1 MRRHYRQGPYIP
13 FKGIDY
19 LGGILWSLWLICIV
33 FICVYGEYYDWL
45 DSEEIW
51 TAIVFAV
58 ILLALCLYRAAT
70 IRHPYI
76 SLGTFRQHNML
87 YIFLLFGCMTLMSA
101 TATNTQNIFT
111 NAILHY
117 DARHNADLNWGV
129 VIGIAAGT
137 YFFYL
142 GMKYGWRIKTIVLTG
157 FFSFLLY
164 QVMLYYLIDASTEKY
179 MLYLPLVFKGAGV
192 SIVYTSLTYALAGCV
207 TFNLYF
213 EAMCVIGFIRTSF
226 GGPLNSAIL
235 TRLFNHVQQDNT
247 ANLGG
252 FIDSMHPMAGSFTSL
267 YSEFQRQVTMVS
279 LKEVYGYAVIAAV
292 VILIAILASDY
303 RNILDAKH
311 LHMLKPS
318 HAWKLVRARSDN
330 SDMEH

>member
-1 MRRHYRQGPYIP
+1 MMRMRTLRKTVLAMTVAALAALLLASCEYDSGYIPYETEVHRQLSAGTYEGASDSTLYRLTIGAFLVVFALIYFGMRRHYRQGPYIP

-142 GMKYGWRIKTIVLTG
+142 GMKYKWRIKTIVLTG

-192 SIVYTSLTYALAGCV
+192 SIVYTSLTYV
-207 TFNLYF
+207 F
-213 EAMCVIGFIRTSF
+213 
-226 GGPLNSAIL
+226 
-235 TRLFNHVQQDNT
+235 
-247 ANLGG
+247 
-252 FIDSMHPMAGSFTSL
+252 
-267 YSEFQRQVTMVS
+267 
-279 LKEVYGYAVIAAV
+279 
-292 VILIAILASDY
+292 
-303 RNILDAKH
+303 
-311 LHMLKPS
+311 
-318 HAWKLVRARSDN
+318 
-330 SDMEH
+330 